1 MNGQVELNSLRK
13 NKKERH
19 FVCRQKTTTTTNNT
33 YIPQYTA
40 KRFGRAIV
48 QKVYS
53 QHSNV

>member
-13 NKKERH
+13 KKETFCLQH
-19 FVCRQKTTTTTNNT
+19 D
-33 YIPQYTA
+33 IPQYTA